1 MNDKIKNSIILIAI
15 IIVSSLLLRLYF
27 FPFGIPVT
35 HDALIYFWYA
45 NDISILERL
54 PEGYTFGNNGWPVF
68 LSPFFTILNSNNMI
82 SYMELQRTISIIF
95 SVLTVIPVYFLCK
108 RFVNYKF
115 AIIGAAIFAFEP
127 RLIQD
132 SLSGL
137 NSSMYIA
144 LGTSALVLFFSS
156 NKYARY
162 YSFAIMGF
170 ASLIR
175 SEGLFLFF
183 ALSIMYFFHYR
194 KNKNEIIKYAI
205 LLLIF
210 VIVITP
216 MAILKTQNNES
227 DGLSSRIVGTT
238 SQIIDDNST
247 GKVNIF
253 DYLFNGSITFVKF
266 LGWDLLPIFIFF
278 APIGIFLFFRKWNY
292 EKTTI
297 IVTSIIISIPIL
309 YAYSAQALDTKYFYP
324 LYPIFCILS
333 VIAIKKFSEHISR
346 PNFFIII
353 IIIGIF
359 VLSFIFLNIIVK
371 DSEYQKEYL
380 VVAQYVT
387 DNTRGINGYDPEDG
401 LVRGM
406 EINEKWP
413 ILKSSFSNKIMII
426 NNVEFNSLKDFIIYE
441 NHNGLTHLVIDENKN
456 RAPFLKDVYLNEDNY
471 PYLMKVFDTK
481 DLGYKHG
488 VKIFKIDYSIINK

>member
-1 MNDKIKNSIILIAI
+1 MNDEVKNSIILIAI

-27 FPFGIPVT
+27 FPYGIPVT
-35 HDALIYFWYA
+35 HDALSYFWYA
-45 NDISILERL
+45 SDISILEKL
-54 PEGYTFGNNGWPVF
+54 PNGYTFGNNGWPVF

-95 SVLTVIPVYFLCK
+95 SVLTVIPVYFLC
-108 RFVNYKF
+108 RSFVNYKF
-115 AIIGAAIFAFEP
+115 AILGAAIFAFEP

-132 SLSGL
+132 SLLGL

-144 LGTSALVLFFSS
+144 LGTLALVLFFSS

-183 ALSIMYFFHYR
+183 ALSIMYFFNYR

-210 VIVITP
+210 IIVITP
-216 MAILKTQNNES
+216 MAILKTQANGN
-227 DGLSSRIVGTT
+227 DGLSSRIIGTT
-238 SQIIDDNST
+238 SQIIEDNST
-247 GKVNIF
+247 GKLGIF

-266 LGWDLLPIFIFF
+266 FGWDLIPIFIFF
-278 APIGIFLFFRKWNY
+278 VPIGIFLIFRKRNY
-292 EKTTI
+292 ERTTI

-333 VIAIKKFSEHISR
+333 AIAMKKFSEFNHRI
-346 PNFFIII
+346 NFLIII
-353 IIIGIF
+353 VIIMIF
-359 VLSFIFLNIIVK
+359 VASFIFLNIIIK

-387 DNTRGINGYDPEDG
+387 NNTRGINGYDPEDG

-413 ILKSSFSNKIMII
+413 ILKSSFSNKITII
-426 NNVEFNSLKDFIIYE
+426 NNVEFNSLKDFIIHE
-441 NHNGLTHLVIDENKN
+441 KHDGLTHLVIDENKN
-456 RAPFLKDVYLNEDNY
+456 RTPFLKDVYLNEDDY
-471 PYLMKVFDTK
+471 PYLLKVFDTK
-481 DLGYKHG
+481 NLGYKHG